1 MLLNMLYPALRSPLF
16 VGPESYLFLRFFLNC
31 YFEELDD
38 ILSLPAVRA
47 VT

>member
-16 VGPESYLFLRFFLNC
+16 VGPESYFFLNC